1 MIIVIIKVAI
11 VIVFIAIGWG
21 FINPANHTPY
31 FIPADATPALMPNGS
46 SILILIFSGMDG
58 AVC

>member
-21 FINPANHTPY
+21 FIKAANHTPY
-31 FIPADATPALMPNGS
+31 FIPADATPAFNAQWLY
-46 SILILIFSGMDG
+46 LF
-58 AVC
+58 VH